1 MGRFDMVFSFASLA
15 LIGISV
21 ICLCKTAEYRSQA
34 KFATERYE
42 EMKTSETKF
51 KREADRKVLEATSEW
66 KAKIQ
71 KMERE
76 MEKTEKEMETEYRS
90 KVEKIKLEI
99 TKRDNEI
106 TKRDELIQTL
116 QEQMVRLSNDA
127 VKVIAQ
133 YRNRRTTYGGS
144 PTIHA
149 GMAGNVV
156 DRSCDSCGGKGK
168 VSNKETCSG
177 CKGQGYFV
185 RTSPGGI
192 TTVRDVYGFSH
203 TGTPRYTT
211 TKDKCNVCGGRGWTR
226 QSIDCP
232 RCNGVGRIPLK
243 K

>member
-1 MGRFDMVFSFASLA
+1 MSRFDMVFSFAALV

-42 EMKTSETKF
+42 EMKEFEKTA
-51 KREADRKVLEATSEW
+51 KRETDRKVLEVTSEW

-71 KMERE
+71 KLERE
-76 MEKTEKEMETEYRS
+76 MEKAGKEKEAEHQS

-99 TKRDNEI
+99 S
-106 TKRDELIQTL
+106 KRDELILTL
-116 QEQMVRLSNDA
+116 QKQMLKLSNDA

-144 PTIHA
+144 PTIHT

-168 VSNKETCSG
+168 VSNKETCSA
-177 CKGQGYFV
+177 CNGQGYFV
-185 RTSPGGI
+185 RTNTGGI
-192 TTVRDVYGFSH
+192 TTVRGVYGISY

-226 QSIDCP
+226 QSIDCQ
-232 RCNGVGRIPLK
+232 RCNGIGRIPLK

>member
-1 MGRFDMVFSFASLA
+1 MGRFDMVFSFAALI
-15 LIGISV
+15 LIGIAV

-42 EMKTSETKF
+42 EMKESEQTA
-51 KREADRKVLEATSEW
+51 KRETDRKVLEVTSEW

-71 KMERE
+71 KLERE
-76 MEKTEKEMETEYRS
+76 MEKAGKEKEAEHQST
-90 KVEKIKLEI
+90 VEKIKLEI
-99 TKRDNEI
+99 S
-106 TKRDELIQTL
+106 KRDELILTL
-116 QEQMVRLSNDA
+116 QKQMLKLSNDA
-127 VKVIAQ
+127 VTVIAQ

-168 VSNKETCSG
+168 VLNKETCSS

-185 RTSPGGI
+185 RTSSGGL
-192 TTVRDVYGFSH
+192 TTVRDVYGISH

-226 QSIDCP
+226 QFIDCQ